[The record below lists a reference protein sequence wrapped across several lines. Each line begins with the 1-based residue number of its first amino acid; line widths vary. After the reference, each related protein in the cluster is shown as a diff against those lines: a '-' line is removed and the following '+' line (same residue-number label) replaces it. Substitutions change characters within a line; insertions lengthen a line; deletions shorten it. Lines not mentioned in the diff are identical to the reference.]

1 MIVVGV
7 DAHKFTHTAVAANG
21 NTARL
26 QDELTVPAREKGHQR
41 LLRWAREL
49 DDQRLWAIEDCR
61 HVSGGLERFLLING
75 EAVVRVAP
83 KLMANQRHAAR
94 TPGKSDSIDAATVAR
109 AAIRESDLPVAKLA
123 GPEREIALLSDHRD
137 NLTAEST
144 RAQCR
149 LRWLLHDLDPGL
161 EPAARSLANPQ
172 VLERLQRR
180 LRGREQTAQV
190 RICRQLVRR
199 LGELARQR
207 KALEQELA
215 ALVRAHAPALLALPG
230 CGVIVA
236 AKLIAEIADVTR
248 FSSDAKLAIYGGT
261 APLDASS
268 GRQQR
273 HRLNRS
279 GNRQLNRALHI
290 IAITQARYYP
300 PARAYLARHT
310 ANGKTIKEALRA
322 FKRHLARTVYRIL
335 KRAAQPR
342 PAVPVGAP
350 SPMPCLT

>member
-1 MIVVGV
+1 
-7 DAHKFTHTAVAANG
+7 
-21 NTARL
+21 
-26 QDELTVPAREKGHQR
+26 
-41 LLRWAREL
+41 
-49 DDQRLWAIEDCR
+49 
-61 HVSGGLERFLLING
+61 
-75 EAVVRVAP
+75 
-83 KLMANQRHAAR
+83 MANQRQSAR
-94 TPGKSDSIDAATVAR
+94 APGKSDSIDAATVAR
-109 AAIRESDLPVAKLA
+109 AAIREPGLPVAKLA

-137 NLTAEST
+137 NLTSEST
-144 RAQCR
+144 RMQCR
-149 LRWLLHDLDPGL
+149 LRWHLHDLDPGL

-172 VLERLQRR
+172 VLERLQRQ
-180 LRGREQTAQV
+180 LRGREQAAQV

-199 LGELARQR
+199 LAELARQR
-207 KALEQELA
+207 KQFERELSV
-215 ALVRAHAPALLALPG
+215 LVRAHAPALLALPG

-248 FSSDAKLAIYGGT
+248 FSSDAKLAIYGGA

-273 HRLNRS
+273 HRLNRT

-335 KRAAQPR
+335 KRAAEPR
-342 PAVPVGAP
+342 PAIAVGAP
-350 SPMPCLT
+350 TPMPCLT